1 MYGDVKYSPIRVGIV
16 NRGEW
21 MCSEVV
27 FPITLDF
34 VQLSVVALANVFPK
48 IQVQKTN

>member
-27 FPITLDF
+27 FSDHFRFRPI
-34 VQLSVVALANVFPK
+34 VSSSPC
-48 IQVQKTN
+48 